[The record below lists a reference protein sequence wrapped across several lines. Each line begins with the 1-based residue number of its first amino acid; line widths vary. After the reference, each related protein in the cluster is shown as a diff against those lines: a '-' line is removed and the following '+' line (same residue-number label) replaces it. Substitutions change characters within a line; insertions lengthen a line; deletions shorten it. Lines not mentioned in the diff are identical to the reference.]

1 MRLVFAGTPEFAR
14 IAFTALLAAG
24 HQIVLVLTQPDRPA
38 GRGLTPRSSPVKQA
52 ALEAK
57 IEVIEPRSLRLDGRY
72 AEAAACARR
81 HLERA
86 APDVLVVA
94 AYGLLLPQWVL
105 DLPRLGCLNIHASLL
120 PRWRGA
126 APIARAIEAGDTRS
140 GVSIMQMD
148 AGLDTGDLL
157 LTREIPLDDEQT
169 ALSLHN
175 ALAELGAQAMLETLR
190 ALAVGGL
197 RARKQPHEG
206 VLYAAKLS
214 TAESLLDCRLPAA
227 VLARKVRAF
236 NPVPGARIGLPGL
249 AAPVKVWRAQA
260 LNAHVSQAPASILRV
275 STEGID
281 IATAQGVLRLLVLQK
296 AGGKRQSVADFVRG
310 WRAPVA

>member
-1 MRLVFAGTPEFAR
+1 
-14 IAFTALLAAG
+14 
-24 HQIVLVLTQPDRPA
+24 
-38 GRGLTPRSSPVKQA
+38 
-52 ALEAK
+52 
-57 IEVIEPRSLRLDGRY
+57 LRLDGRY

-157 LTREIPLDDEQT
+157 LTREIPLDDERT

-260 LNAHVSQAPASILRV
+260 LNAHVSKAPASILRV

-281 IATAQGVLRLLVLQK
+281 IATAQGVLRLLALQK